1 MPSNHP
7 SIRTWH
13 APLRWLTRALRS
25 VMRRCAELQL
35 ERLTVQCFSEMN
47 DHQLADIGLTRGEIR
62 SAVQAGSVADRITT
76 TRAPHRRRHEAV
88 PPTRSVASCGSAS

>member
-7 SIRTWH
+7 TTWH
-13 APLRWLTRALRS
+13 VPLTWMSRALQS
-25 VMRRCAELQL
+25 VLRRCAELQL
-35 ERLTVQCFSEMN
+35 ERLTVQSLSDMN

-62 SAVQAGSVADRITT
+62 SAVQAGSLADRITT
-76 TRAPHRRRHEAV
+76 TCAPQRPRHEAV